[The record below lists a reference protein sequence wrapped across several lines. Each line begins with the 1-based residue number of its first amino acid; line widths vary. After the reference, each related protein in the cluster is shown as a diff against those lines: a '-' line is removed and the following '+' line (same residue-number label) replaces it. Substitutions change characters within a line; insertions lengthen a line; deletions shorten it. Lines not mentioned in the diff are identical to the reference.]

1 MSITETVKSIAEEAG
16 WSIQEW
22 NGMIKIDA
30 DSQNG
35 TWQTFCK
42 ILEEEKRFCY
52 YSLCPVNAPKEKI
65 PYMAEVLTRINYGL
79 KVGNFEMD
87 YETGEIHFKT
97 YVDFFGEEDEK
108 PALAQCIYCLLY
120 TSLQGIKGDLSFSL
134 GSLSMT
140 AGVTGGSYDQSGFS
154 VQTVTG
160 NVLALGKNIALSGT
174 ELKYSKDAG
183 LDFKTLEGDVGGNV
197 EVFPGF
203 ILTGGK
209 ISAVKGAAL
218 EAGQEENGEA
228 AGGASPI
235 SVTVEAG
242 VEAKNGKF
250 SLTAKNTKFTALKDG
265 INDAHIID
273 AALDLSLIHI

>member
-1 MSITETVKSIAEEAG
+1 MY
-16 WSIQEW
+16 
-22 NGMIKIDA
+22 
-30 DSQNG
+30 
-35 TWQTFCK
+35 
-42 ILEEEKRFCY
+42 KR
-52 YSLCPVNAPKEKI
+52 
-65 PYMAEVLTRINYGL
+65 
-79 KVGNFEMD
+79 
-87 YETGEIHFKT
+87 
-97 YVDFFGEEDEK
+97 
-108 PALAQCIYCLLY
+108 Q
-120 TSLQGIKGDLSFSL
+120 
-134 GSLSMT
+134 
-140 AGVTGGSYDQSGFS
+140 

-183 LDFKTLEGDVGGNV
+183 LDFKTLEGEVGGNV

-273 AALDLSLIHI
+273 AALDIDNHTVHGTVGNADYSKANHMISASDLTAGFSTANGTEVNIKVGNLKYRCV